1 MREASFTDRFV
12 DELGVPITFYGRLV
26 EHPKAV
32 VQLHHGLGD
41 HALRYEPLMADL
53 NTAGYSVY
61 APDQRGHGATGLEQY
76 GGDHSK
82 LGRLGPGGLRATVD
96 DIRQLT
102 VLIEREHPDVP
113 VVLLGHSWGSL
124 MVQRLVN
131 TPALLHYAGIVLTG
145 TAYRM
150 PGHMDGGDL
159 SRRHRPAGKG
169 SGHGYEWLT
178 RDVEGQQRAASDP
191 LMFPAEV
198 RALFGIRDGLRL
210 FGRPAREL
218 AADVPVLIVVGDDDI
233 LGGARSAH
241 RLAEAYR
248 KRSHLSDVE
257 VVVYPGARHE
267 VFIELNRDE
276 VVANLI
282 GWLDAHVTPGS

>member
-12 DELGVPITFYGRLV
+12 DELGVPITYYGRLT
-26 EHPKAV
+26 ERPKAV
-32 VQLHHGLGD
+32 VQIQHGLGE
-41 HALRYEPLMADL
+41 HALRYQPLMDDL
-53 NTAGYSVY
+53 VAAGYSVY

-76 GGDHSK
+76 GGDRSK

-102 VLIEREHPDVP
+102 MLVQREHPGVP

-131 TPALLHYAGIVLTG
+131 SPALLHYSGVVLTG

-159 SRRHRPAGKG
+159 SRRHRPSGKG
-169 SGHGYEWLT
+169 SGHGYEWLS
-178 RDVEGQQRAASDP
+178 RDEAAQQRAASDP

-210 FGRPAREL
+210 FGRPARRL
-218 AADVPVLIVVGDDDI
+218 AKDVPVLIVVGDDDI
-233 LGGARSAH
+233 LGGRRSAE
-241 RLAEAYR
+241 RLADAYR
-248 KRSHLSDVE
+248 RRSGLTDVE
-257 VVVYPGARHE
+257 LEVYPEARHE
-267 VFIELNRDE
+267 VFNELNRAE
-276 VVANLI
+276 VVARVVS
-282 GWLDAHVTPGS
+282 WLDARFAPEE

>member
-12 DELGVPITFYGRLV
+12 DELGVPITYYGRLT
-26 EHPKAV
+26 EQPKAV
-32 VQLHHGLGD
+32 IQIQHGLGE
-41 HALRYEPLMADL
+41 HALRYQPLMDDL
-53 NTAGYSVY
+53 VAAGFSVY

-76 GGDHSK
+76 DGDRSR

-102 VLIEREHPDVP
+102 MVVQREHPGVP

-131 TPALLHYAGIVLTG
+131 SPALLHYSGIVLSG

-159 SRRHRPAGKG
+159 SRRHRPNGKG
-169 SGHGYEWLT
+169 SGHGYEWLS
-178 RDVEGQQRAASDP
+178 RDVAAQQRAADDP

-210 FGRPAREL
+210 FGRPARRL
-218 AADVPVLIVVGDDDI
+218 ANDVPLLILVGDDDI
-233 LGGARSAH
+233 LGGARSAA
-241 RLAEAYR
+241 RLADAYR
-248 KRSHLSDVE
+248 QRSGLTDVE
-257 VVVYPGARHE
+257 LEVYPEARHE
-267 VFIELNRDE
+267 VFNELNRDA
-276 VVANLI
+276 VVARLVS
-282 GWLDAHVTPGS
+282 WLDARFAPAE

>member
-12 DELGVPITFYGRLV
+12 DELGVPITYYGRLT
-26 EHPKAV
+26 ERPKAV
-32 VQLHHGLGD
+32 VQIQHGLGE
-41 HALRYEPLMADL
+41 HALRYQPLMDDL
-53 NTAGYSVY
+53 VAAGYSVY

-76 GGDHSK
+76 GGDRSK

-102 VLIEREHPDVP
+102 MLVQREHPGVP

-131 TPALLHYAGIVLTG
+131 SPALLHYSGVVLTG

-159 SRRHRPAGKG
+159 SRRHRPSGKG
-169 SGHGYEWLT
+169 SGHGYEWLS
-178 RDVEGQQRAASDP
+178 RDEAAQQRAASDP

-210 FGRPAREL
+210 FGRPARRL
-218 AADVPVLIVVGDDDI
+218 AKDVPVLIVVGDDDI
-233 LGGARSAH
+233 LGGRRSAE
-241 RLAEAYR
+241 RLADAYR
-248 KRSHLSDVE
+248 RRSRLTDVE
-257 VVVYPGARHE
+257 LEVYPEARHE
-267 VFIELNRDE
+267 VFNELNRAE
-276 VVANLI
+276 VVARVVS
-282 GWLDAHVTPGS
+282 WLDARFAPEE

>member
-12 DELGVPITFYGRLV
+12 DELGVPITYYGRLV
-26 EHPKAV
+26 AQPKAV
-32 VQLHHGLGD
+32 VQIQHGLGE
-41 HALRYEPLMADL
+41 HALRYQPLMDDL
-53 NTAGYSVY
+53 VAAGYSVY

-76 GGDHSK
+76 DGDRAR

-102 VLIEREHPDVP
+102 MVVQREHPGVP

-131 TPALLHYAGIVLTG
+131 SPALLHYSGVVLSG

-159 SRRHRPAGKG
+159 SRRHRPNGKG
-169 SGHGYEWLT
+169 SGHGYEWLS
-178 RDVEGQQRAASDP
+178 RDVAAQQRAADDP

-210 FGRPAREL
+210 FGRPARLL
-218 AADVPVLIVVGDDDI
+218 AKDVPVLILVGDDDI
-233 LGGARSAH
+233 LGGARSAG
-241 RLAEAYR
+241 RLADAYR
-248 KRSHLSDVE
+248 RRSGLTDVE
-257 VVVYPGARHE
+257 LEVYPEARHE
-267 VFIELNRDE
+267 VFNELNRDE
-276 VVANLI
+276 VVARLVS
-282 GWLDAHVTPGS
+282 WLDARFAPAS